1 MTLALDNNLK
11 FAISFQ
17 ITDMNIA
24 VGDTLQIY
32 SSDDGTTWQAV
43 DATCTVDSQLLCNF

>member
-1 MTLALDNNLK
+1 MNLTLDNNLN
-11 FAISFQ
+11 FDISFQ
-17 ITDMNIA
+17 ITDANIA

-43 DATCTVDSQLLCNF
+43 NATCRVDNQLLCNF